1 MTGVEEP
8 AAPAAGPAAPRAL
21 VRELAGQLGETA
33 AGPRHQIAR
42 VIDALGEE
50 RARALLAEAL
60 AVEGRGGLL
69 LPDGSRRRTPGGVFF
84 HLVRTQASPEE
95 VRRIFPPRPWSQ
107 RRQGTARDA
116 GVSQAPAVPA
126 FTWDDYPAVV
136 AELQHGLGE
145 ATSVKITVIGRPAQV
160 LERGDVT
167 IVALRSEKVPSL
179 PKGLPAPAQPTDYA
193 VFIARKQ
200 WQKVAQAA
208 RNPQDLLIVE
218 GYPTVDPRFA
228 GITVLATQATTKQL
242 QQAQRLREQPP
253 TGGAT
258 DRA

>member
-1 MTGVEEP
+1 M
-8 AAPAAGPAAPRAL
+8 
-21 VRELAGQLGETA
+21 
-33 AGPRHQIAR
+33 
-42 VIDALGEE
+42 
-50 RARALLAEAL
+50 
-60 AVEGRGGLL
+60 
-69 LPDGSRRRTPGGVFF
+69 
-84 HLVRTQASPEE
+84 RTQASPEE
-95 VRRIFPPRPWSQ
+95 VRRIFPSRPRQQ
-107 RRQGTARDA
+107 RRQGAARDA
-116 GVSQAPAVPA
+116 GAPQTPAPAA

-136 AELQHGLGE
+136 ADLQRGLGE

-160 LERGDVT
+160 VERGDVT

-179 PKGLPAPAQPTDYA
+179 PKGLPAPANPTTDYA

-242 QQAQRLREQPP
+242 QQAQRQREQVSA
-253 TGGAT
+253 G
-258 DRA
+258 